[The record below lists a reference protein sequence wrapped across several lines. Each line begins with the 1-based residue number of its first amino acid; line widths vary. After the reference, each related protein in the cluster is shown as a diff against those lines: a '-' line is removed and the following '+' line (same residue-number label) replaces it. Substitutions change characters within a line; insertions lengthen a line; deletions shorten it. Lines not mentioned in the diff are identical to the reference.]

1 MMHQIWPDIL
11 NAATRPTQTSSL
23 QSRPRV
29 LAVQPFVPAFSVV
42 ELRHRY
48 FQVLGHAAVARPSV
62 GNVWR
67 SQHGK
72 TTQRFHSIHP

>member
-1 MMHQIWPDIL
+1 MTHQIWPDIL
-11 NAATRPTQTSSL
+11 NAATRPAQTSSL

-48 FQVLGHAAVARPSV
+48 LVHAAVPRPSV

-72 TTQRFHSIHP
+72 TTQRFHGIHA